1 MNPGSEWPRYSAA
14 TRNQAS
20 SVDPRVQQRSR
31 DSSCWSP
38 SQRCSRST
46 WRYSACKRRVW
57 AASPRRMPIRSAIP
71 RDTDR
76 AVRSE
81 IDWPCQGVP
90 EVVCRRRTAR
100 PGLVKICPQS
110 AVGSPSGRSPGCHT
124 PAIPHPGDLPARHAQ
139 VLDLWCTENGP
150 PMTTR
155 RPPDWTAVAARDFK
169 FGSYQN
175 HPVVAAAAGVSLRV
189 RRMSR
194 YRPDG
199 SFRETARMTFER

>member
-57 AASPRRMPIRSAIP
+57 AASPRRRPIRSAIP

-81 IDWPCQGVP
+81 IDWPCQG
-90 EVVCRRRTAR
+90 RTRSCMPSKDGPA
-100 PGLVKICPQS
+100 GLGQNLPQS
-110 AVGSPSGRSPGCHT
+110 AVGSPSGRSSGCHT
-124 PAIPHPGDLPARHAQ
+124 PAIPETCPPG
-139 VLDLWCTENGP
+139 
-150 PMTTR
+150 TR
-155 RPPDWTAVAARDFK
+155 RFLIFGAPRMGHPRQRDDPGLDCCRRPRFQIWLLPEPPSSCRSCRSFIKSSSYVTISTRREFPRNSSNDF
-169 FGSYQN
+169 
-175 HPVVAAAAGVSLRV
+175 
-189 RRMSR
+189 
-194 YRPDG
+194 
-199 SFRETARMTFER
+199 